1 MSNHLHVRVINR
13 DVLQFRGY
21 LTLAILKGQTRV
33 SDPMRGKPC
42 YIRKTIV
49 AVDALVGIVG
59 ACTPGPMPVM
69 AYIVQIDACKYL
81 YILR

>member
-1 MSNHLHVRVINR
+1 MYDKIAVN
-13 DVLQFRGY
+13 
-21 LTLAILKGQTRV
+21 
-33 SDPMRGKPC
+33 
-42 YIRKTIV
+42 IRKTIV
-49 AVDALVGIVG
+49 AVDALVGIVR